1 VSDEARVP
9 EERWNPRAALE
20 SLVFETQ
27 MDGGDAGAATSRI
40 LREHAVLAAQSIAHL
55 AAYAQTE
62 RIRLQASQYIVD
74 RVLGSG
80 LDLDI
85 RLQQEQTRQVGQ
97 ALYSAVR
104 ALGLRYGFDPDD
116 PHVRALAHDTLI
128 ELTAGPYDQETGQ

>member
-1 VSDEARVP
+1 M
-9 EERWNPRAALE
+9 
-20 SLVFETQ
+20 VFEAQ

-40 LREHAVLAAQSIAHL
+40 LREHAILAAQSIAHL

-85 RLQQEQTRQVGQ
+85 RLQQEQTRIVGQ
-97 ALYSAVR
+97 ALYAAVR

-116 PHVRALAHDTLI
+116 PAVRTLAHDTLL
-128 ELTAGPYDQETGQ
+128 ELSGPG